1 MDSIKL
7 LDKVIIYQQ
16 QNEQSYPAQEHLLL
30 QLCMR
35 VTKKLTDN
43 INSSLKV
50 DGINDTTLMVL
61 ALLSSADNFC
71 LSPTELSEKLDV
83 SRTNITRVCDSLE
96 KFGFIRRMESKEDR
110 RSKNIYLTPD
120 GDLFLQKITRIYGS
134 YLKKI

>member
-71 LSPTELSEKLDV
+71 LSPTELSDKLDV

-96 KFGFIRRMESKEDR
+96 KFGFIRRMESKED
-110 RSKNIYLTPD
+110 
-120 GDLFLQKITRIYGS
+120 
-134 YLKKI
+134 

>member
-1 MDSIKL
+1 
-7 LDKVIIYQQ
+7 
-16 QNEQSYPAQEHLLL
+16 
-30 QLCMR
+30 MR

-120 GDLFLQKITRIYGS
+120 GDLFLQKITRIY
-134 YLKKI
+134 